1 MDNMF
6 SEKIP
11 VEGNPGFYRDSK
23 SGAILNCSD
32 MSFSRYL
39 QTKEQKI
46 KESYEME
53 ELKIKIGEISCLKNE
68 ITELKHMMNAIID
81 KLNVN

>member
-1 MDNMF
+1 MF

-11 VEGNPGFYRDSK
+11 VDGNPGFYRDSK

-32 MSFSRYL
+32 MAFSRYL
-39 QTKEQKI
+39 QVKEQKI
-46 KESYEME
+46 KEAHEMNK
-53 ELKIKIGEISCLKNE
+53 LKSQISEIDCLKTE
-68 ITELKHMMNAIID
+68 ITELKHMMEIIID